1 MADLLTTILL
11 LALGQWIIMI
21 PFGIFFK
28 LGGYPEGAY
37 RMFRIQ
43 YFVFYILGPDMG
55 FSRHTKKLVDI
66 KTHSPS
72 YFDDGGKRYYIDR
85 ANMARSNGR
94 PAWYYDPRNAF
105 PIPWFTD
112 KGKELDPEKVK
123 RAFKTDIVKQ
133 VYHLRDEPKI
143 AKGSPIKYLAYASV
157 ALVAMYFIFFIL
169 PHMKL
174 GG

>member
-1 MADLLTTILL
+1 
-11 LALGQWIIMI
+11 MI

-37 RMFRIQ
+37 RMFRIP
-43 YFVFYILGPDMG
+43 YFVFYMLQPDMS
-55 FSRHTKKLVDI
+55 FARHPKKLRDI

-72 YFDDGGKRYYIDR
+72 FFDWSGKRFYIDR
-85 ANMARSNGR
+85 ANTARSNGR
-94 PAWYYDPRNAF
+94 PAWYYDPRNSF

-123 RAFKTDIVKQ
+123 RAFKTEIIKQ
-133 VYHLRDEPKI
+133 IYKLREEPTI
-143 AKGSPIKYLAYASV
+143 RKGSNVKYLAYASV
-157 ALVAMYFIFFIL
+157 ALVAFYFIIFIL